1 MVDAKQGPSLRTV
14 PETDEVQTTLL
25 SSNVFRRE
33 GYTRMPSEGAIDISS
48 FERRLSP
55 SPDQGLGISTF
66 GTTPRKPFSRV
77 PVGSKTSS
85 PASPRSFHGLM
96 GSPDQMQQ
104 GEMGEREMRTPD
116 MDDSPVFESPVAT
129 PKRSK
134 TPAGLRKWLHGSWYK
149 PAPPSY
155 DMADQQSPSIGRPT
169 PQRDETTAYQL
180 GDREGPE
187 EPLRRPSPEN
197 EEEDEENDK
206 PFHERYCQ
214 VPHYCSSTKDVH
226 KRRVSWLSI
235 SILTLSV
242 YSTALSCLWF
252 IIAIVQP
259 RWGRAIS
266 TNGGIAPA
274 TASVVCTLF
283 AKTIEMSFVT
293 VFISFLGQVL
303 SRRAFV
309 KKSKGMTL
317 AEMTMRNWVIQPG
330 SLITHWETI
339 PYAGITFLGV
349 VSLVATVAAT
359 FYTTA
364 SEAMITPKIKF
375 GGWEHKVLQGHVRSQ
390 YANPLYVNTVCATPL
405 REGDPAEAGGSCL
418 NVQYSGQSYRNLLSF
433 MRTWEEINANGTSIE
448 DELRSRPVGT
458 TLLYDNTTM
467 TAAWIES
474 EFGDPEA
481 NSKKHDRIINNV
493 TLAMPHPGVY
503 EAATNP
509 VNGIL
514 QPDDLS
520 DVGEYTIRA
529 SVVSPSVNVLCVNM
543 EEAELAPL
551 VYTAWP
557 NAETRRTG
565 VGDQLIGDEN
575 WHADVPGM
583 AKEEWLNRTVVD
595 DIFRWGPEYK
605 RRPPVFRLYPANFNM
620 VANAT
625 HTAPAWDWGQP
636 ARDALYILAKSSA
649 LESYTLCELRSW
661 VSPWCSTHF
670 SISGIAGAHM
680 KAHCEDKK
688 DPDSYVKS
696 YPNITWSLANMDWA
710 NVADQWQLSMDLN
723 GGTYNNNASNARILT
738 QLVLNQPKLN
748 TLMPS
753 IAEALAVLSS
763 STLTIASLSTPFVHY
778 WEHPKSILAQPG
790 ALQPFNASLRTQEY
804 TSSHTFAWHNV
815 FYLVL
820 FLVFAI
826 NVFCLGYLLARSGLV
841 TDYTEPQNLFALAVN
856 SPPSSQL
863 GGDCGGGP
871 GSRALVVPWR
881 VGYARSEN
889 HYFFEEASE
898 RPFKGKWSRQDAKT
912 SGIYEGETEGE
923 GPGLISSPLHTFNM
937 PAVNTLVARDALNQ
951 LAKRNWPQQEPG
963 LMAVFVIVGL
973 VAICLIGI
981 YFFKWNSKR
990 KARAQTQQI

>member
-1 MVDAKQGPSLRTV
+1 MADSNPGPALRPV
-14 PETDEVQTTLL
+14 PETEEPQTTLL
-25 SSNVFRRE
+25 SSNVFRRD
-33 GYTRMPSEGAIDISS
+33 GYHRMPSEGAIDISS

-55 SPDQGLGISTF
+55 SPDEGLGISTF
-66 GTTPRKPFSRV
+66 GSTPRRPISRV
-77 PVGSKTSS
+77 PVGSKMSS
-85 PASPRSFHGLM
+85 PASPKSHHGLLSSM
-96 GSPDQMQQ
+96 SSPEQPHQ
-104 GEMGEREMRTPD
+104 GDIGERENGRERERQTPIMGD
-116 MDDSPVFESPVAT
+116 APIFESPVAS
-129 PKRSK
+129 PRRSK
-134 TPAGLRKWLHGSWYK
+134 TPSGLRKWLSGSWSK

-155 DMADQQSPSIGRPT
+155 DLAEQQSPSIGRPT
-169 PQRDETTAYQL
+169 PQRDAATAYQL
-180 GDREGPE
+180 GDMDSPQ
-187 EPLRRPSPEN
+187 EPSRRLSPEN
-197 EEEDEENDK
+197 DEEEEENDK
-206 PFHERYCQ
+206 PLQDRY
-214 VPHYCSSTKDVH
+214 
-226 KRRVSWLSI
+226 L
-235 SILTLSV
+235 
-242 YSTALSCLWF
+242 
-252 IIAIVQP
+252 QP
-259 RWGRAIS
+259 RWGRVIS

-317 AEMTMRNWVIQPG
+317 AEMNMRNWVIQPG

-349 VSLVATVAAT
+349 VSLIATVAAT

-405 REGDPAEAGGSCL
+405 REPDPVEAGGSCL
-418 NVQYSGQSYRNLLSF
+418 DVQYSGQSYRNLLSF
-433 MRTWEEINANGTSIE
+433 MRTWEEINANGTSVE
-448 DELRSRPVGT
+448 DELRNRPVGT

-474 EFGDPEA
+474 EYGDPEA
-481 NSKKHDRIINNV
+481 NFKKHERIINNV

-520 DVGEYTIRA
+520 DVGEYAIRA

-543 EEAELAPL
+543 EEEELEPL

-557 NAETRRTG
+557 NAETESTG
-565 VGDQLIGDEN
+565 VGDQRIGHEN
-575 WHADVPGM
+575 WLADVPSM
-583 AKEEWLNRTVVD
+583 AQKEWLNRTVVD
-595 DIFRWGPEYK
+595 DIFKWGPEHK
-605 RRPPVFRLYPANFNM
+605 RRPPVFQLYPANFNM
-620 VANAT
+620 VTNAT
-625 HTAPAWDWGQP
+625 HTAPAWDWEQP
-636 ARDALYILAKSSA
+636 ARDALYILAKSNA
-649 LESYTLCELRSW
+649 IASYTLCELRSW
-661 VSPWCSTHF
+661 VSPWCSTQF
-670 SISGIAGAHM
+670 NISGIAGAHM
-680 KAHCEDKK
+680 KAHCEDKG

-696 YPNITWSLANMDWA
+696 YPDITWSRANMDWA
-710 NVADQWQLSMDLN
+710 NVADQWHLSMDLN

-778 WEHPKSILAQPG
+778 WEYPKSILAQPG
-790 ALQPFNASLRTQEY
+790 ALQPFNASIRTQEY

-815 FYLVL
+815 FYVVL

-856 SPPSSQL
+856 SPPSAQL

-881 VGYARSEN
+881 VGYARSAN
-889 HYFFEEASE
+889 HYFFEEASD
-898 RPFKGKWSRQDAKT
+898 RPLKGKWSREDAT
-912 SGIYEGETEGE
+912 SSGFFEGEAEGE
-923 GPGLISSPLHTFNM
+923 GPGMRSSY
-937 PAVNTLVARDALNQ
+937 
-951 LAKRNWPQQEPG
+951 KRLSTSRLW
-963 LMAVFVIVGL
+963 L
-973 VAICLIGI
+973 
-981 YFFKWNSKR
+981 
-990 KARAQTQQI
+990 

>member
-1 MVDAKQGPSLRTV
+1 MADGKSAPSLRPV
-14 PETDEVQTTLL
+14 PETDEAETTLL
-25 SSNVFRRE
+25 SSHVSRRD
-33 GYTRMPSEGAIDISS
+33 GYTRMPSDGAIDISS
-48 FERRLSP
+48 FEQRLSPSP
-55 SPDQGLGISTF
+55 SPDQGLGISSF
-66 GTTPRKPFSRV
+66 SSTPRRPISRV

-85 PASPRSFHGLM
+85 PVSARSYHGLLS
-96 GSPDQMQQ
+96 SPQETHSD
-104 GEMGEREMRTPD
+104 ERQAGTPD
-116 MDDSPVFESPVAT
+116 MGDSPIFESPVDSPKGTRT
-129 PKRSK
+129 PSR
-134 TPAGLRKWLHGSWYK
+134 LRKWFSGTWSK
-149 PAPPSY
+149 AAPPAY
-155 DMADQQSPSIGRPT
+155 DMAEQQSPNFSRPP
-169 PQRDETTAYQL
+169 PQRDEETALRL
-180 GDREGPE
+180 GDRDGMGEHSSH
-187 EPLRRPSPEN
+187 PSPADDDDAN
-197 EEEDEENDK
+197 EECDK
-206 PFHERYCQ
+206 PLHERYRQ
-214 VPHYCSSTKDVH
+214 VPNYCSSTKDVR
-226 KRRVSWLSI
+226 KRRVSWLSV

-266 TNGGIAPA
+266 SNGGIAPA

-309 KKSKGMTL
+309 KKSRGMTL

-339 PYAGITFLGV
+339 PYAGVTFLGV
-349 VSLVATVAAT
+349 ISLAATVAAT

-405 REGDPAEAGGSCL
+405 RDNDPAEAGGSCL
-418 NVQYSGQSYRNLLSF
+418 DVQYSGQSYRNLLSF
-433 MRTWEEINANGTSIE
+433 MRTWDEIYANGTSIE
-448 DELRSRPVGT
+448 DKLSDRPVGT

-467 TAAWIES
+467 TSAWIES
-474 EFGDPEA
+474 EFGDPAASFED
-481 NSKKHDRIINNV
+481 HGRIINNV

-503 EAATNP
+503 EAAINP
-509 VNGIL
+509 VNAIL

-543 EEAELAPL
+543 EETELAPL
-551 VYTAWP
+551 IYTTWP
-557 NAETRRTG
+557 NADTSPTG
-565 VGDQLIGDEN
+565 VGDQRIGSDN
-575 WHADVPGM
+575 WRDDVPNM
-583 AKEEWLNRTVVD
+583 AKDEWLNRTVVD
-595 DIFRWGPEYK
+595 EIFKWGPEYK
-605 RRPPVFRLYPANFNM
+605 RRPPVFQLVSRLPHVLSRISCADDPQYPADFNM

-625 HTAPAWDWGQP
+625 HAAPASEWDQP
-636 ARDALYILAKSSA
+636 ARDALYLLAKSNA

-670 SISGIAGAHM
+670 SISGIAGAHL
-680 KAHCEDKK
+680 KAHCEDKE

-696 YPNITWSLANMDWA
+696 YSDITWSLANRDWA
-710 NVADQWQLSMDLN
+710 NVADQWRLSMDLN

-738 QLVLNQPKLN
+738 QLVLDQHKLN
-748 TLMPS
+748 PLMPS

-778 WEHPKSILAQPG
+778 WEYPKSILASPG
-790 ALQPFNASLRTQEY
+790 ALQSFNASLRTQEY
-804 TSSHTFAWHNV
+804 TSSHTFAWHNI

-820 FLVFAI
+820 FFVFAI

-856 SPPSSQL
+856 SPPSTQL

-889 HYFFEEASE
+889 HYFFEEASD
-898 RPFKGKWSRQDAKT
+898 RPFKGKWSRPHAKSSET
-912 SGIYEGETEGE
+912 LEGETEREVE
-923 GPGLISSPLHTFNM
+923 GPGARSSY
-937 PAVNTLVARDALNQ
+937 
-951 LAKRNWPQQEPG
+951 KRLSTSRMW
-963 LMAVFVIVGL
+963 L
-973 VAICLIGI
+973 
-981 YFFKWNSKR
+981 
-990 KARAQTQQI
+990 